1 MVFDPFLQF
10 FPIRMG
16 EKLGEKVDGCFHIR
30 RCGADAFK
38 TGLFTVQFFPVAG
51 KFADAVAVGAQIACH
66 INENLINGINVDVLR
81 GNIIQVNVVDLRAVI
96 HIQVHAA
103 SGYSNQSAGFQ

>member
-30 RCGADAFK
+30 RCGSDAFK
-38 TGLFTVQFFPVAG
+38 TGLFAVQFFPVAG
-51 KFADAVAVGAQIACH
+51 KFADAVDTETDASFFVFKIKGEFQVSFRH
-66 INENLINGINVDVLR
+66 DLQKLLICFFR
-81 GNIIQVNVVDLRAVI
+81 
-96 HIQVHAA
+96 
-103 SGYSNQSAGFQ
+103 